1 MNGIRQVEYSTG
13 TVLVSISYYAEE
25 REREEKEMPY

>member
-1 MNGIRQVEYSTG
+1 MEFVKYSTG

-25 REREEKEMPY
+25 REREEKEMLD